1 MAPYKQYCDY
11 SCTVIYFRY
20 RIDLLNYQYRPALCT
35 VYLRLCLAKID
46 GKWPIIDGY
55 VYMLYLMHSLVMVKG
70 VLPKYFSSI
79 WSFTKFQVPGNLHCI
94 CAFGSDDNTVIG

>member
-1 MAPYKQYCDY
+1 MCCHINYRVCLAIMVKLVGKLPLV
-11 SCTVIYFRY
+11 TVI
-20 RIDLLNYQYRPALCT
+20 A
-35 VYLRLCLAKID
+35 
-46 GKWPIIDGY
+46 Y
-55 VYMLYLMHSLVMVKG
+55 VLVIHSLVMVKG